1 MLRRRG
7 DVLAFASAKPAE
19 GGTGAVIVLLKQL

>member
-7 DVLAFASAKPAE
+7 DVLAYSSAKPAE
-19 GGTGAVIVLLKQL
+19 GGTGAVIVLLNKR